1 MELYVQFFKHFVLA
15 FDLIHHLL
23 FLWHVILITK
33 LQYCQM

>member
-1 MELYVQFFKHFVLA
+1 MELYAQFFKHFVLA
-15 FDLIHHLL
+15 FDHHLL